1 MLPQKQPNAWSCLPT
16 AFAIICDMPVE
27 ELIAKIGHDGSRE
40 RYAEPKPQIGF
51 HIQEIIDALYHDY
64 SITEFIEAQFDN
76 GDIIVVQYK
85 TIQQRI
91 YTVMEQFSGVLWVN
105 KGQEYG
111 HALAWDHT
119 QQLMCD
125 PKLGNDSAVSMIFH
139 PIGFW
144 IVEPR
149 SKAGSKIND
158 IHQGETTTPSNG
170 CGNTGA
176 SPICP

>member
-16 AFAIICDMPVE
+16 AFAMVCDMPVE

-64 SITEFIEAQFDN
+64 SITEIIEAQFDN
-76 GDIIVVQYK
+76 GDIIMVQYK
-85 TIQQRI
+85 TLQQRI
-91 YTVMEQFSGVLWVN
+91 YDAMIHFSGVLWVTRD
-105 KGQEYG
+105 QEYG

-119 QQLMCD
+119 QQFLYD
-125 PKLGNDSAVSMIFH
+125 PKFGDNSDVPMTFKIL
-139 PIGFW
+139 GFW
-144 IVEPR
+144 IVEAR
-149 SKAGSKIND
+149 SGSKIND

-170 CGNTGA
+170 CRNIGA